1 MSNSRE
7 PVQIVEID
15 MDYCTRTYGTNSN
28 SNATLT
34 ATGTGTVATL
44 TFATQATAP
53 YSVGGTI
60 TVAGVTPTGF
70 NGTYTVTAC
79 TTSSVSYASTAT
91 GPQTVAGT
99 VVAPCGAVLGT
110 TGVRK
115 CFNTFATCQSKT
127 NYDGNSLDLTKTTNL
142 KTLRFAAP
150 RVNFPKGIGVYFP
163 VLQNISAISSTVNIA
178 GSDESLSA
186 FGRRATITVSLKD
199 FPYNDRLVDKYQTQR
214 ISGAAQSSGTGYD
227 PESLGTFFTKLRNR
241 SPYYVGRNLRII
253 DGYIDDGTLTNTR
266 TRNFII
272 TNMVGPDSD
281 GNVSFEGKDV
291 LALADDTKAVAPKPS
306 RGTLTVNMTATD
318 TSFTI
323 TPTGGGSEYATS
335 GTAVIGSEI
344 VTFTRSGDV
353 FTLTGRGQK
362 GTVAATHTA
371 GDSFQQAL
379 AYSAARV
386 DTVIYDLLVN
396 YAGINPAYID
406 TTAWATEVT
415 DWLLSVSLDT
425 VITAPTGVNTLVGE
439 LAVLG
444 VSIWWDSVNNK
455 IGLKANRPLFNDTSY
470 AVSDRN
476 NIKQI
481 EQQDLDQ
488 YRLTEVHFY
497 SVQADPT
504 KGVKSKENYNRL
516 TVTIDSDAE
525 SKSAYGDTRIR
536 EIFCRWLNLG
546 ADSIVGLLSTRLLNR
561 FNSAPKT
568 YRITLDAKDRVIGL
582 ADVLT
587 VSSRVITDDT
597 GSPVDTTL
605 QVIKLVESQYGHEVE
620 VTAQA
625 YDYNSRI
632 ARVMA
637 NTANDYT
644 SATALE
650 KSKGGYVG
658 YGTTSVPLNFGDNT
672 PPFAII

>member
-127 NYDGNSLDLTKTTNL
+127 NYDGNSLDLAKTTNL
-142 KTLRFAAP
+142 KTLKFATP
-150 RVNFPKGIGVYFP
+150 KVNFPKGIGVYFP
-163 VLQNISAISSTVNIA
+163 VLQSVSAISSTVNIA

-214 ISGAAQSSGTGYD
+214 ISGAAQSSGIGYN

-241 SPYYVGRNLRII
+241 APYYIGRNLRII

-318 TSFTI
+318 TSFTL

-335 GTAVIGSEI
+335 GYAVIGSEI
-344 VTFTRSGDV
+344 VSFTRSGDII
-353 FTLTGRGQK
+353 TLTGRGLK
-362 GTVAATHTA
+362 GTIAATHTA
-371 GDSFQQAL
+371 GDSFQQAVS
-379 AYSAARV
+379 YSAARI
-386 DTVIYDLLVN
+386 DNVIYDLLVN

-406 TTAWATEVT
+406 TAAWSTEVT
-415 DWLLSVSLDT
+415 DWLLSVTLDT

-470 AVSDRN
+470 AISDRN

-504 KGVKSKENYNRL
+504 KGVTSKDNYNRL

-525 SKSAYGDTRIR
+525 SKKAYGDTRIR
-536 EIFCRWLNLG
+536 EIFCRWLNNG

-568 YRITLDAKDRVIGL
+568 YKITLDAKDRVIGL

-587 VSSRVITDDT
+587 VSSRTITDDV
-597 GSPVDTTL
+597 GNPVDTTL
-605 QVIKLVESQYGHEVE
+605 QVTKLMESQYGHEVE

-637 NTANDYT
+637 NTANNYT
-644 SATALE
+644 SATDLE

-672 PPFAII
+672 VPFAII